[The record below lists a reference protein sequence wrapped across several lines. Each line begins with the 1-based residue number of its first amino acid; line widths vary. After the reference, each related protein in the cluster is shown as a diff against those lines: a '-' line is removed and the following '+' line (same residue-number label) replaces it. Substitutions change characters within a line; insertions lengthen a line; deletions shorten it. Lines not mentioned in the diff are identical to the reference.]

1 MNVFEAVD
9 VISLIRNGAYD
20 DLGLTVGE
28 ALQKRSPVGLS
39 SIPKLTFPTYRPYYY
54 LCKAPIKLTDIFL
67 Q

>member
-28 ALQKRSPVGLS
+28 ALQKRSPVRDPFSPFNLDLTTDTLLLKHLS
-39 SIPKLTFPTYRPYYY
+39 CLIDSIQQ
-54 LCKAPIKLTDIFL
+54 D
-67 Q
+67 